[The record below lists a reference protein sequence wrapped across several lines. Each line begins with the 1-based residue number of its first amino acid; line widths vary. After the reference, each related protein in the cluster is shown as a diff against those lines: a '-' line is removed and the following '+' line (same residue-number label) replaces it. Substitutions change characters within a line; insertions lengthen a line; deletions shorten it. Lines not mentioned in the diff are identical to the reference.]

1 MIDTL
6 KENKVSQS
14 ITYPVR
20 AGLAA
25 NDISAMKTLM
35 ERSSSFGNV
44 TMTIWSSQGDQVD
57 TKKLSELIT
66 TIGVDKVYVDVP
78 EDVWNNLDLTSGS
91 STFNLATMTAMMVY
105 LSLLFVKM
113 LWSNLREDQSR
124 FLENTTLQDASIF
137 VRYERRQTRMN
148 ALDLATSLTADQF
161 LRSFIEE
168 SSFPFPFF

>member
-137 VRYERRQTRMN
+137 VRSGRRQTRMN

>member
-35 ERSSSFGNV
+35 EQSSSFGNV
-44 TMTIWSSQGDQVD
+44 TMTIWSSHGDQVD

-78 EDVWNNLDLTSGS
+78 EDVWNNIDLTSGS
-91 STFNLATMTAMMVY
+91 STFNFTMMTAMMLF
-105 LSLLFVKM
+105 LSFLFVKM
-113 LWSNLREDQSR
+113 LWSDLREDQSR

-168 SSFPFPFF
+168 SSFPFLFF